1 MKTQTLPYQEG
12 RSGNYV
18 NRAQEMRRDND
29 IIKIP
34 KVTLFDIDY
43 AVYFHLAE
51 NLKPVVTQN
60 DVQVPVPVMFANGEK
75 WAQIRKYGFLRDSN
89 KKVFAPVMV
98 LRRTNVA
105 NDDRLPIVNLNVFW
119 PQAFSPKTKIIPYKT
134 TNMVYD
140 RIAGQ
145 YVSKDSYEFYLT
157 DVPDY
162 VRVNYELIIWTDLQ
176 EQMNVLVQGII
187 PLSDHVWGDYWKFRT
202 NVQDITHDNVNIPG
216 EDRLV
221 KSTVTLQVDGYLRN
235 EFEYHTSKIMKAYS
249 IKKVRFLEENT
260 EQVLFDQI
268 QELSS
273 PKLPPKP
280 IQDVNLSED
289 GRTLKRQIRS
299 NNL

>member
-1 MKTQTLPYQEG
+1 MKESTLPYQEG

-34 KVTLFDIDY
+34 KVTLYDIDY

-51 NLKPVVTQN
+51 NLKPTITQN

-98 LRRTNVA
+98 LRRTNVT
-105 NDDRLPIVNLNVFW
+105 NDERLPIVNLNVFG
-119 PQAFSPKTKIIPYKT
+119 PQTFSPKNKIIPYKT

-145 YVSKDSYEFYLT
+145 HVSKDSYEFYLT

-202 NVQDITHDNVNIPG
+202 NVQDISHDNVNIPG

-221 KSTVTLQVDGYLRN
+221 KSTITLQVDGYLRN
-235 EFEYHTSKIMKAYS
+235 EYEYHQSKIMKAYS
-249 IKKVRFLEENT
+249 LKRVHFFEEDN
-260 EQVLFDQI
+260 EKIIFDQVQDLI
-268 QELSS
+268 A
-273 PKLPPKP
+273 PNLPPKP

-289 GRTLKRQIRS
+289 GRTLKRQIR